1 MKKKIALC
9 GKMCSGKSFV
19 SSNLVNDGYV
29 RIGFGDPVKKYC
41 TEIFNLKNKD
51 RKLIQSF
58 AQKIKEI
65 NPDVWIDYLDNQL
78 NYDPQYYQKNI
89 LIDDLRFPNE
99 YQYLRKNNFTII
111 KLIIDD
117 QMQKERLRKTYPENF
132 KNHMESISDV
142 SESYI
147 DSIQADFVIEIDK
160 NNEKHTLEIIEK
172 YIN

>member
-9 GKMCSGKSFV
+9 GKMCSGKSFISDKLV
-19 SSNLVNDGYV
+19 SEGYK
-29 RIGFGDPVKKYC
+29 RIGFGDAVKKYS
-41 TEIFNLKNKD
+41 TEIFHLKNKD
-51 RKLIQSF
+51 RKIIQAF

-65 NPDVWIDYLDNQL
+65 NPDVWIEYIDYQIKYNTDYSN
-78 NYDPQYYQKNI
+78 KNI

-111 KLIIDD
+111 KLVIDD
-117 QMQKERLRKTYPENF
+117 FMQKERLKKTYPENYE
-132 KNHMESISDV
+132 NHLESISDI

-147 DSIQADFVIEIDK
+147 DSIEADFVIKIDK
-160 NNEKHTLEIIEK
+160 TNEKNILEIIER